1 MDNDIERN
9 VLEKRISCLPF
20 FDGMRTDHIRKLTDS
35 AMRTEFSPGQN
46 IFLTGEAANRFYIIE
61 SGKAEIAVPGLNDEL
76 ISVQVLNPGEVLGW
90 SWLYP
95 PHKWNL
101 SASAVGKCGAISF
114 YGTHVLHECRND
126 VELSNDLYQRIAQ
139 VVLDRMHHILEKLVD
154 PGKSLY

>member
-9 VLEKRISCLPF
+9 VLEKCISCLPF

-61 SGKAEIAVPGLNDEL
+61 SGKAEIAVSGLNDEL

-114 YGTHVLHECRND
+114 YGTHVLHECKND

-139 VVLDRMHHILEKLVD
+139 VMLDRMHHIMGKLVD
-154 PGKSLY
+154 S

>member
-20 FDGMRTDHIRKLTDS
+20 FFFFRTDHIRKLTDS

-76 ISVQVLNPGEVLGW
+76 ILVQVLNPGEVLGW

-114 YGTHVLHECRND
+114 YGTHVLHECKND

-139 VVLDRMHHILEKLVD
+139 VMLDRMHHIMGKLVD
-154 PGKSLY
+154 S

>member
-61 SGKAEIAVPGLNDEL
+61 SGKAEIAVPSLNDEL

-95 PHKWNL
+95 PHIWNL

-114 YGTHVLHECRND
+114 YGTHVLHECKND

-139 VVLDRMHHILEKLVD
+139 VMLDRMHHIMGKLVD
-154 PGKSLY
+154 SWKPLY